1 KSGRIDQGDLQMKS
15 FLLAIAITLMLASS
29 LWAGTNPVLATS
41 QPQTVFVGVGFS
53 QTPLCS
59 PGDLCAGN
67 QFGLP
72 QTDGAPISSCDPGK
86 KCDRVDDQL
95 QLRASDGAPIPS
107 CDPGKK
113 CDRVDDQLQLRASDG
128 APIPSCDPGKKC
140 DRVDD
145 QLQLRAS
152 DGAPIPSCD
161 SANYYKSDLMDITM
175 VVSRPL
181 PV

>member
-1 KSGRIDQGDLQMKS
+1 MKS

-72 QTDGAPISSCDPGK
+72 QTDGAPIPSCDPGK
-86 KCDRVDDQL
+86 KCDRVDDLKL
-95 QLRASDGAPIPS
+95 QATDGAPIPSCDPGKKCDRVDDLKLQATDGAPIPS

-113 CDRVDDQLQLRASDG
+113 CDRVDDQPKLQATDG

-145 QLQLRAS
+145 LKLQAT
-152 DGAPIPSCD
+152 DGAPIPS
-161 SANYYKSDLMDITM
+161 
-175 VVSRPL
+175 
-181 PV
+181 